1 MIASA
6 LVSLNTGLVKCESR
20 VKLNALFLGVKC
32 EEKPLITSKG
42 KKSFLTYV
50 ISKSEGKAPKE
61 KKRKKT
67 KRKTPSDYYKR
78 AESL

>member
-1 MIASA
+1 
-6 LVSLNTGLVKCESR
+6 
-20 VKLNALFLGVKC
+20 LGVKC

-78 AESL
+78 AESLEMFEPQKKKKKGGRAALSLPVFSG

>member
-42 KKSFLTYV
+42 RKSFLTCV

-61 KKRKKT
+61 KKKIKDKK
-67 KRKTPSDYYKR
+67 KNPI
-78 AESL
+78 

>member
-1 MIASA
+1 
-6 LVSLNTGLVKCESR
+6 
-20 VKLNALFLGVKC
+20 LGVKC

-61 KKRKKT
+61 RKK
-67 KRKTPSDYYKR
+67 KKDKKKNPI
-78 AESL
+78 